1 MLKLLETAQLRRQGR
16 AADERGDGWV
26 GAGGGMRCGRRPACL
41 WAPTP
46 RIGVEDHLRITDS
59 IAPAALDKAL
69 RRISATVDCMAAG

>member
-1 MLKLLETAQLRRQGR
+1 
-16 AADERGDGWV
+16 
-26 GAGGGMRCGRRPACL
+26 L